1 MTRCRRS
8 GGECDL
14 RKNLHGPPRAPALHR
29 RRTTTMSATRS
40 QIPAS
45 PRRLIG
51 AALGVVLVVGAAPFL
66 RSADAAQ
73 PTGDAVAAAETVPV
87 SASGT
92 ANDTAVWVNPQD
104 ATKAFVLGANGVD
117 GLGVYDLAG
126 AAIDQVGL
134 TANVTGID
142 TRDGFMLGGSAISLV
157 TAVGD
162 GGDNGMMHFY

>member
-29 RRTTTMSATRS
+29 RRTTTMSATRA
-40 QIPAS
+40 QTPAS
-45 PRRLIG
+45 PRPLIG

-117 GLGVYDLAG
+117 GLGVYDMAG
-126 AAIDQVGL
+126 AAIDQAGL
-134 TANVTGID
+134 TAANVTGVD
-142 TRDGFMLGGSAISLV
+142 TREGFTLDGSAIS
-157 TAVGD
+157 
-162 GGDNGMMHFY
+162 